1 MSEVTIAD
9 IIEAIA
15 EGYSDTEDINPWES
29 MDNAKTVMDSV
40 LSLWNNRGD
49 L

>member
-1 MSEVTIAD
+1 MTEVTISN

-29 MDNAKTVMDSV
+29 TDNAKVIIMDE
-40 LSLWNNRGD
+40 LNHE
-49 L
+49 